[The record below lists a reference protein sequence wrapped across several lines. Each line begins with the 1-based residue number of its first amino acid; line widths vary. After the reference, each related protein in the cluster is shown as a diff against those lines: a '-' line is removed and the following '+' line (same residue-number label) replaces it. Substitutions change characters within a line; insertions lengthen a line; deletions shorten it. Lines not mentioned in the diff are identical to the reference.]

1 MPIPK
6 IDLPT
11 YKLRLESLE
20 KEITFRPFVVK
31 EEKILL
37 MALESKDYESS
48 LDAIKQIINNCV
60 LEPIDVESLP
70 LFEIEYLFLN
80 LRARSIGVV
89 VSLEFI
95 CENTVDQGKKC
106 KNRMGLDVDL
116 LQVALEHKP
125 NSSTISLTN
134 EIGIKLHYPTF
145 SISKILIEKLKT
157 RDMPIEILKE
167 CTDYLYDENQ
177 VYKIDEMLEGEYEQ
191 FINNLTTEQYKKIKN
206 FFTEMPMLRHQSNVV
221 CKKCAKEHTI
231 RLEGLLDFFV

>member
-70 LFEIEYLFLN
+70 LLEIE
-80 LRARSIGVV
+80 
-89 VSLEFI
+89 
-95 CENTVDQGKKC
+95 
-106 KNRMGLDVDL
+106 
-116 LQVALEHKP
+116 
-125 NSSTISLTN
+125 
-134 EIGIKLHYPTF
+134 
-145 SISKILIEKLKT
+145 
-157 RDMPIEILKE
+157 
-167 CTDYLYDENQ
+167 
-177 VYKIDEMLEGEYEQ
+177 
-191 FINNLTTEQYKKIKN
+191 
-206 FFTEMPMLRHQSNVV
+206 
-221 CKKCAKEHTI
+221 
-231 RLEGLLDFFV
+231 